1 MTTTELVENIILN
14 ENAYFFQK
22 SQGKFLAK
30 RLIENTFKEA
40 SVNKTGNYLLKK
52 VSENFLINGKNI
64 KYSIC
69 VFKYPKKP
77 TFIKDEVPEW
87 EEKKL
92 AYICIVDFKNYVSI
106 SKRNISGTK
115 ELYKNI
121 MPIDYKILTSIFVQD
136 TTTFEKF
143 SMNNMNISDKS
154 IRTKSVEA
162 SDLKENLSTLGLQSY
177 VLNNLRLSN
186 DNDKISLTLNSSRI
200 NRFGNKNNL
209 DFFIKWSDI
218 IINKIEQYKP
228 KESFLSTFAT
238 PQDFEKERD
247 KLKPIAI
254 LILLQNLFSDYED
267 NKIDKCYLRTE
278 DSERE
283 INIFKA
289 ADKFKRLIEIKEETD
304 KKGKKIFRLNNP
316 IADDLIVSKNP
327 KSITLRSKKL
337 NNLIIKFS
345 DDSELSVIDYLN
357 RSNSFIIN
365 FDIPDL
371 IYSNR
376 KLFKDNRLLGNIE
389 AFLSVL
395 KPYTELNEV
404 ESEKGKFTTKTK
416 EFSDK
421 SIFKFV
427 EDKFLPKSK
436 YFICDDY
443 GKEWADHIGLYDDCI
458 SFFHSKYKDSKFSAS
473 AFQDIIGQAQK
484 NLGNLSP
491 SENQWPMKQK
501 LWSKKYKIDK
511 KTTKISRIRKG
522 NSVKE
527 SIEFF
532 QSLKSF
538 PNLSKKVYLVIN
550 FISKKDLTDRLE
562 KLKKGTQFKEKNEV
576 IQILWFISSLIS
588 SCYEVGA
595 EVYILCKE

>member
-1 MTTTELVENIILN
+1 MTTIELEENIILN

-22 SQGKFLAK
+22 SKGTFLSK
-30 RLIENTFKEA
+30 KLIEDTFKEA
-40 SVNKTGNYLLKK
+40 SVNKTGRYLLKK
-52 VSENFLINGKNI
+52 VKESFSVNGKNI

-77 TFIKDEVPEW
+77 TFIKEEVPEW

-121 MPIDYKILTSIFVQD
+121 MPIDYKVLTSIFVKD

-162 SDLKENLSTLGLQSY
+162 LDLKENLSTLGLQSY

-200 NRFGNKNNL
+200 NKFGNKNNIE
-209 DFFIKWSDI
+209 FFIEWSDVI
-218 IINKIEQYKP
+218 IDKIEQYKP
-228 KESFLSTFAT
+228 TESFLSTFAT

-247 KLKPIAI
+247 NLKPIAI
-254 LILLQNLFSDYED
+254 LILLQNLFSDYEE
-267 NKIDKCYLRTE
+267 NKIDKCYFKTE
-278 DSERE
+278 ESERE

-289 ADKFKRLIEIKEETD
+289 IENFKRLIEINEEID
-304 KKGKKIFRLNNP
+304 KKGKTIFKLNNP
-316 IADDLIVSKNP
+316 IADDLRVSKNP

-337 NNLIIKFS
+337 SKLIIKLS
-345 DDSELSVIDYLN
+345 DGSELSIIDYLN

-365 FDIPDL
+365 FNIPDL

-376 KLFKDNRLLGNIE
+376 KLFKDNRLLGNIDS
-389 AFLSVL
+389 FLSVL
-395 KPYTELNEV
+395 KPYPELEV
-404 ESEKGKFTTKTK
+404 IESEKGLFTANSK

-427 EDKFLPKSK
+427 EDEFSPQSK
-436 YFICDDY
+436 YFICDDL
-443 GKEWADHIGLYDDCI
+443 GKEWADHIGLYDDSI

-501 LWSKKYKIDK
+501 LWSEKYRIEN
-511 KTTKISRIRKG
+511 KTTDISRIRKG
-522 NSVKE
+522 DSVEK
-527 SIEFF
+527 SIEYF
-532 QSLKSF
+532 QSLQSF

-550 FISKKDLTDRLE
+550 FISKKDLKDRLE
-562 KLKKGTQFKEKNEV
+562 KLKNGTAFKEKNEV

-588 SCYEVGA
+588 SCYEVGTD
-595 EVYILCKE
+595 VYILCKE